1 MNGLSK
7 INNYGD
13 YKKVPDKIIINK
25 IFNEGLDSKLKN
37 SQGSTKK
44 KSKFENVN
52 SSLKSITEKL
62 KTFVTLDSD
71 PTINKKNIEFFVS
84 YIDSISKES
93 DNLKMALEELKKY
106 YKVEGGQ

>member
-1 MNGLSK
+1 M
-7 INNYGD
+7 
-13 YKKVPDKIIINK
+13 
-25 IFNEGLDSKLKN
+25 
-37 SQGSTKK
+37 
-44 KSKFENVN
+44 
-52 SSLKSITEKL
+52 
-62 KTFVTLDSD
+62 DSD